1 MVNFQVIKWHVVL
14 KFINIDKRISVPA
27 VSETTKLWQ
36 LLSDFVEF
44 RSEDDPADPFQMYR
58 SLSYGGLSL
67 YLKAGGYS
75 FTEMNNMDR
84 KKVFK
89 NEKMFLREPKLS
101 DFILNFFQNFFLHK
115 IFLL

>member
-1 MVNFQVIKWHVVL
+1 MIKWHVVL

-44 RSEDDPADPFQMYR
+44 RSQDDPADPFQMYR

-75 FTEMNNMDR
+75 FTEMNYMDR

-89 NEKMFLREPKLS
+89 AEKMFPREPI
-101 DFILNFFQNFFLHK
+101 FK
-115 IFLL
+115 IFKISFYTRFFC

>member
-1 MVNFQVIKWHVVL
+1 M
-14 KFINIDKRISVPA
+14 PA

-75 FTEMNNMDR
+75 FTEMNYMDR

-89 NEKMFLREPKLS
+89 AEKMFPREPKLS
-101 DFILNFFQNFFLHK
+101 DFIFKKFSKF
-115 IFLL
+115 IFTQDFSAEKHYFSSKMLVEYSPMFEGGSHQ